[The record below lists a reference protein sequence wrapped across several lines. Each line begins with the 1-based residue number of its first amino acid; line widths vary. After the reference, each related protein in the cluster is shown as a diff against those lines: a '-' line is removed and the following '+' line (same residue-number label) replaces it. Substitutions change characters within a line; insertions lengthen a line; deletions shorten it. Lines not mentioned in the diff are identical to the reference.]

1 MLAALPYGGAS
12 NQQTYQQLLL
22 KTFGE
27 PRKRI
32 YAIVAE
38 G

>member
-27 PRKRI
+27 PGKESMQ
-32 YAIVAE
+32 IVAE